1 LGRYAGDFYLLDT
14 CLYKYHDLDVPIEK
28 TTRGEKTNGTAS
40 GEKPREEI
48 YGEAGEGNYFLRA
61 SVK

>member
-1 LGRYAGDFYLLDT
+1 MLDT